1 MTRLPFFFI
10 VTAMVGF
17 VLFHSISIG
26 SLYEWMQGSLRGP
39 SGWFQSHLFVL
50 GWATMLAMGAV
61 YQLINVILNAKIY
74 SEKLAYTQYAVFTAG
89 LAGLLY
95 GFYKADVAIIA
106 LFATLSFLG
115 ILLFAWN
122 IGHTLFRA
130 AQWNVITISA
140 ALAILY
146 LVLTG
151 LLGMAMGINF
161 VTGEWS
167 VWHDRLFG
175 AHIWLG
181 VTGWFGMLITGFSYK
196 LLPMFYL
203 SHNYPTRLQ
212 HHTLW
217 LWNAGIVVGVL
228 TFLLDVGFWSLW
240 IAILLLT
247 IATITY
253 NIHLLQIK
261 KYRHKPHPGLG
272 VKWSLYASQALSMF
286 GILLLLYTVIYPD
299 RILHESTVTIAGWVT
314 LGGWISFT
322 ILCYASKIIPFLWW
336 TRKYGDRVGQPD
348 TPTMSD
354 LLSDNKVQLGLALI
368 AASMML
374 LFIGLL
380 LNIMLIVVIGGMVFS
395 LTSIGY
401 MLLLGS
407 VFAN

>member
-1 MTRLPFFFI
+1 MTHLPFFFI
-10 VTAMVGF
+10 VSGMVAF

-26 SLYEWMQGSLRGP
+26 SLYDWMQGSLRDP

-61 YQLINVILNAKIY
+61 YQLINVILNSQKYNA
-74 SEKLAYTQYAVFTAG
+74 KLAYIQYGVFAVG
-89 LAGLLY
+89 LTGLLY
-95 GFYKADVAIIA
+95 GFYQADVSLIA
-106 LFATLSFLG
+106 SFATLSFIG
-115 ILLFAWN
+115 IILFAWN
-122 IGHTLFRA
+122 IGQTLLRA
-130 AQWNVITISA
+130 SQWNVITLSA
-140 ALAILY
+140 ALAVGY

-161 VTGEWS
+161 VTGQWHI
-167 VWHDRLFG
+167 WHDRLFG

-212 HHTLW
+212 HGTFW
-217 LWNAGIVVGVL
+217 LWNAGVVMGAL

-240 IAILLLT
+240 LAIALLT
-247 IATITY
+247 SATITY
-253 NIHLLQIK
+253 NMYLLQIK
-261 KYRHKPHPGLG
+261 AHRHKPHPGLG
-272 VKWSLYASQALSMF
+272 VKWSLYASQALSAF
-286 GILLLLYTVIYPD
+286 GVLLLLYALLYPE
-299 RILHESTVTIAGWVT
+299 RLLHENTVTLAGWVT

-336 TRKYGDRVGQPD
+336 TRKYGDKVGQPD

-368 AASMML
+368 AACLLLLFAGLLFQIML
-374 LFIGLL
+374 LVI
-380 LNIMLIVVIGGMVFS
+380 IGGLAFS
-395 LTSIGY
+395 ITSILY